1 MSYFRRAMAKKQKS
15 NSRIR
20 LESDGMVFST
30 QPNWED
36 RFRSNENETMD
47 DHASSKQKLYVSLD
61 RKQRAGKP
69 VTMVE
74 GYQGDA
80 MSLLLLGKEL
90 KSICGVGG
98 AVKEGLILIQGDQ
111 RERIIA
117 VLEQKGHQVK
127 RKGG

>member
-1 MSYFRRAMAKKQKS
+1 MAKKQKS